1 MQDLRSKRMKNFYLT
16 ILFSIV
22 FTFSVA
28 AETLS
33 KDSFVNKYNE
43 ATNLYYK
50 GQYELAL
57 GIFDTL
63 VNDDYSKTNPAVFLR
78 RSLTLYAL
86 GKYEDAKKDIEICLE
101 LSPLSIKPLF
111 CRSLINTALKDYDS
125 ALADVDY
132 CLEKD
137 YFWADAHQLRGEI
150 YLYKKNYYDALNEF
164 EKAISI
170 SGDSHKAEYFSDRGF
185 AHYYLQAYD
194 KAKEDFLY
202 SLAIA
207 EKEDV
212 YLCLVDVCYKLQQ
225 YDEGIKYANIL
236 ISRGQRSD
244 EAIIE
249 RAYIYLVQE
258 RYDEVK
264 RDLDSLKKSCDDK
277 PAYHKVKG
285 IYFILKGDM
294 NSASKELDKA
304 QKLNPNDT
312 DVLLLQEA
320 LNSNETNIQTI
331 LNSKIHSYNF

>member
-1 MQDLRSKRMKNFYLT
+1 MKNFYL
-16 ILFSIV
+16 IVLFNIV
-22 FTFSVA
+22 FVFNVTA
-28 AETLS
+28 KPLS
-33 KDSFVNKYNE
+33 YEAFTNKYNE

-50 GQYELAL
+50 NQYESAL
-57 GIFDTL
+57 RIFDEL
-63 VNDDYSKTNPAVFLR
+63 VKDDFSKTNPVVFLR
-78 RSLTLYAL
+78 RSLTLYSL
-86 GKYEDAKKDIEICLE
+86 GKYEDAKRDIEICLE
-101 LSPLSIKPLF
+101 LRPFSLKPMF

-125 ALADVDY
+125 ALADIDY
-132 CLEKD
+132 CLGED
-137 YFWADAHQLRGEI
+137 YFWADAHQLKGEI
-150 YLYKKNYYDALNEF
+150 HLYQKKYSDALNEF
-164 EKAISI
+164 EKAVSI
-170 SGDSHKAEYFSDRGF
+170 SGNSHKAEYFSDRGF
-185 AHYYLQAYD
+185 AHYYLQNYD

-202 SLAIA
+202 SLTMA
-207 EKEDV
+207 EKEDA

-277 PAYHKVKG
+277 PTYHKVKG